1 MSEWLSSEE
10 VQRLLV
16 GVDILEPLPPGEV
29 RTLASDAALRRL
41 GAGEDMLVTPQ
52 MHAQRTAL
60 LLEGR
65 ARVYE
70 ESPPDRTLTAS
81 VAEAGTVV
89 GVTGLAARPATGL
102 RVEALESSL
111 VCSVGREV
119 FEGLVVRNP
128 EVGLRLVRLLAERI
142 IVLEER
148 LSDLAYKEVRARLAS
163 QLLRLVESEGVVTP
177 EGHKIATRYTHQ
189 QLATMIGAKREATNR
204 AIRALRECGAIEVRR
219 RRIHVVDQEALARA
233 AEEG

>member
-1 MSEWLSSEE
+1 MSEWLPLEE

-16 GVDILEPLPPGEV
+16 GVAILEPLPLGEA
-29 RTLASDAALRRL
+29 RTIASDAALRRL

-65 ARVYE
+65 VRVYE
-70 ESPPDRTLTAS
+70 DGLPDQAVTAS
-81 VAEAGTVV
+81 VAEVGTVV
-89 GVTGLAARPATGL
+89 GVTGLAACPRAL
-102 RVEALESSL
+102 HVEAMVPSL
-111 VCSVGREV
+111 LCLVGREA

-128 EVGLRLVRLLAERI
+128 QVGLRLVHLLAERI
-142 IVLEER
+142 ILLEER

-163 QLLRLVESEGVVTP
+163 QILRLVESEGVVTP
-177 EGHKIATRYTHQ
+177 EGYKIATRYTHQ
-189 QLATMIGAKREATNR
+189 QLATMIGAKREATTR
-204 AIRALRECGAIEVRR
+204 AIRVLRECGAIEVRR

-233 AEEG
+233 AEEE

>member
-1 MSEWLSSEE
+1 MSEWLPSEE

-41 GAGEDMLVTPQ
+41 GTGEDMLVTPQ

-60 LLEGR
+60 LLKGR
-65 ARVYE
+65 VRVYE
-70 ESPPDRTLTAS
+70 DGPPDRAVTAS

-89 GVTGLAARPATGL
+89 GVTGLAACL
-102 RVEALESSL
+102 RALHVEALVPSL
-111 VCSVGREV
+111 LCLVGREA

-128 EVGLRLVRLLAERI
+128 QVGLRLVHLLAERI

-189 QLATMIGAKREATNR
+189 QLATMIGAKREATTR

>member
-1 MSEWLSSEE
+1 MSEWLPLEE

-16 GVDILEPLPPGEV
+16 GVAILEPLPPGEV
-29 RTLASDAALRRL
+29 RPLASDAALRRL

-65 ARVYE
+65 VRVYE
-70 ESPPDRTLTAS
+70 DGPPDRAVTAS
-81 VAEAGTVV
+81 VAEVGTVV
-89 GVTGLAARPATGL
+89 GVTGLAACPQAL
-102 RVEALESSL
+102 HVEALVPSVL
-111 VCSVGREV
+111 CLVGREA

-128 EVGLRLVRLLAERI
+128 QVGLRLVHLLAERVV
-142 IVLEER
+142 VLERR
-148 LSDLAYKEVRARLAS
+148 LTDLAYKDVPARLAS

-177 EGHKIATRYTHQ
+177 EGYKIATRYTHQ
-189 QLATMIGAKREATNR
+189 QLATMIGTKREATTR
-204 AIRALRECGAIEVRR
+204 AMRALRECGAIEVRR

-233 AEEG
+233 AEDG